1 MKTTLIR
8 ELQGKLRDHPEMRYS
23 GSHFCHQD
31 VNFGVLEEKICDFW
45 LVITITLSVFC
56 CTYGCN
62 LLRYWNVCDVMIY
75 VSVSEGPRMKSF
87 MTCVCQTLA
96 PVASLVTKLNFCSY
110 CWFFGVFFLYAWF
123 AQLRFLPWKIQGVS
137 PRKASY
143 DCAVLSYWL
152 KELAFSKYILAKKA
166 SLYPTGGRDCSKT
179 YNSRS
184 LSYIAPLILFSVLI
198 LIFMSSD

>member
-110 CWFFGVFFLYAWF
+110 CWFFGGFFCMLDSPNWDSFRGKFRVFPLGKPATT
-123 AQLRFLPWKIQGVS
+123 
-137 PRKASY
+137 
-143 DCAVLSYWL
+143 VLC
-152 KELAFSKYILAKKA
+152 
-166 SLYPTGGRDCSKT
+166 YPID
-179 YNSRS
+179 
-184 LSYIAPLILFSVLI
+184 
-198 LIFMSSD
+198 